1 MSIDSSGTAAQ
12 DPAGD
17 PAVGVVADAH
27 LIAAAQ
33 GGDQAAFRDLYRRYA
48 RPVYLVALGVVSV
61 PHDAEE
67 VVQEAFLTAWRKLP
81 GLQLASASAL
91 PWLATIA
98 RFTALNALRA
108 RTRRAEVPLPETE
121 TEPQLRADDDGPEEA
136 AIRAQATARLEQA
149 IAALSPAERSLFE
162 LCVRDGIG
170 YAEAARRLG
179 LTHGGVRN
187 RLARLR
193 IRLRAA
199 LAGTEA

>member
-1 MSIDSSGTAAQ
+1 MSIDSSASAAQ
-12 DPAGD
+12 DPAAD
-17 PAVGVVADAH
+17 PAAGVLADAE

-81 GLQLASASAL
+81 GLQLASPSAL
-91 PWLATIA
+91 PWLATIT
-98 RFTALNALRA
+98 RFTARNALRT
-108 RTRRAEVPLPETE
+108 RMRRAEVPLPDTD
-121 TEPQLRADDDGPEEA
+121 PQLRATDDGPEEA
-136 AIRAQATARLEQA
+136 AIRAQATARLEAA
-149 IAALSPAERSLFE
+149 IGALSPVERSLFE
-162 LCVRDGIG
+162 LCVRDGIS

-187 RLARLR
+187 RLSRLR

-199 LAGTEA
+199 LARTEA